1 MKGIQTTRG
10 REAEDLNRIVVKR
23 HSLIGGG
30 ALLFLDVK
38 PLLKRDGYDL
48 RKLQR
53 FFFASSTNSLRI
65 LVVMRMVTT
74 SGRFSSASM
83 RHLHD
88 VRLLRVYTCASVPQ
102 GLQAMRSDAHRCPP
116 MSSEAVPMPPLS
128 KSKLLRLKRD
138 LVSAR
143 ILIQECSSTARREE
157 EGDLA
162 KRLGL
167 ISEHIALVLDY
178 LEGLL
183 SRP

>member
-1 MKGIQTTRG
+1 
-10 REAEDLNRIVVKR
+10 
-23 HSLIGGG
+23 
-30 ALLFLDVK
+30 
-38 PLLKRDGYDL
+38 
-48 RKLQR
+48 
-53 FFFASSTNSLRI
+53 
-65 LVVMRMVTT
+65 
-74 SGRFSSASM
+74 
-83 RHLHD
+83 
-88 VRLLRVYTCASVPQ
+88 
-102 GLQAMRSDAHRCPP
+102 